1 LIDTTEAA
9 IYVHALE
16 IELAWRLEV
25 EFAEIKLMDR
35 IFNPTSV
42 AIIGA
47 SRDEKKWGFLVTKY
61 LLEGGYKGR
70 LHLVNPKCPEILGYK
85 AVASVLDISERVDL
99 ALVMVS
105 PRAVPTV
112 VEECADKR
120 VGGLVVFTSGFAETG
135 EQGREREK
143 QLVQSARRAGTRI
156 IGPNCMGVFS
166 SFCSMNAT
174 GMPSVPK
181 GGIALISQ
189 SGNMG
194 LSLFREAS
202 EKNVGLSKFISMG
215 NQADIEFHDCLRFL
229 RNDDS
234 TKAIAMFIE
243 GIKDGRAFLREAR
256 ETVMRKPIVAMKV
269 GRSQSGARSAA
280 SHTGSLAGDDIVH
293 EGVFT
298 QSGIVRVKEAGDLLD
313 VAHVLATV
321 QPPRGRRIAIV
332 TDGGGHGSI
341 ACDAAESSG
350 LVVPVFSA
358 KTQDGLREILSAAP
372 QILAANNPVDVG
384 DIPFESPEVFSR
396 CCSACLE
403 DPETDMVLI
412 AGLFGG
418 YGSGQIV
425 LSEETKRREEAT
437 AHEIVRLAKQFDKP
451 VIVHT
456 IYAKDPVLALQVLRD
471 GGIPVY
477 DLVEK
482 AVRSLASLS
491 LSGELKEKA
500 VQERLEHSMR
510 QRPSKVD
517 AIFGRARAEGRAGL
531 LETEARELVEQ
542 YEISVC
548 AGDFAKTQNEAIE
561 VARRIGYPV
570 VMKVISP
577 SILHKSDADCV
588 KLNLRTDDEVALAY
602 DGILRSAR
610 KFNEGADVR
619 GVLVTSFVRGGTEII
634 VGVTR
639 DLKFGPLVM
648 FGLGGIFVE
657 LLKDVTFRSV
667 PMSRED
673 AVQMIEGIKGRPILD
688 GGRGR
693 PRCDHGAIVD
703 VLMAVSRLADECPE
717 IVELDLNPISVFEK
731 GLMTL
736 DARAK
741 LR

>member
-1 LIDTTEAA
+1 MES
-9 IYVHALE
+9 
-16 IELAWRLEV
+16 
-25 EFAEIKLMDR
+25 AEIKVMDR
-35 IFNPTSV
+35 TFNPTSV

-85 AVASVLDISERVDL
+85 AVASVLDITERVDL
-99 ALVMVS
+99 ALVIAS
-105 PRAVPTV
+105 PRAVPAV
-112 VEECADKR
+112 VEQCANKG
-120 VGGLVVFTSGFAETG
+120 VGGLVLFTSGFAETG
-135 EQGREREK
+135 EEGREKEK
-143 QLVQSARRAGTRI
+143 QLVQSARGAGTRI

-166 SFCSMNAT
+166 SSCSMNAT

-202 EKNVGLSKFISMG
+202 EKNVGLSKFISIG
-215 NQADIEFHDCLRFL
+215 NQADIEFHDCLRYL

-234 TKAIAMFIE
+234 TTAIAMFIE
-243 GIKDGRAFLREAR
+243 GIKDGRAFMREAR

-269 GRSQSGARSAA
+269 GRSPSGARSAA

-313 VAHVLATV
+313 VAHVLGTV
-321 QPPRGRRIAIV
+321 RPPRGRKLAVV

-358 KTQDGLREILSAAP
+358 KTQAKVREMLSAAP
-372 QILAANNPVDVG
+372 QILSANNPVDVG

-403 DPETDMVLI
+403 DPEIDMVLI

-437 AHEIVRLAKQFDKP
+437 AHEIVRLARQFHKP
-451 VIVHT
+451 VVVHT
-456 IYAKDPVLALQVLRD
+456 IYANDLVFALKVLRD
-471 GGIPVY
+471 GGIPTY
-477 DLVEK
+477 DSVEK

-491 LSGELKEKA
+491 RSGELKEKG
-500 VQERLEHSMR
+500 VKERVEHSTR
-510 QRPSKVD
+510 QRPGSVD
-517 AIFGRARAEGRAGL
+517 EILRQARGEGRSGL
-531 LETEARELVEQ
+531 LETEVRELVRW
-542 YEISVC
+542 YGIPVC
-548 AGDFAKTQNEAIE
+548 TGELANTQNEAIE

-577 SILHKSDADCV
+577 RIIHKTDADCV
-588 KLNLRTDDEVALAY
+588 KLNLRNDNEVALAY
-602 DGILRSAR
+602 DEILCNAR
-610 KFNEGADVR
+610 KFSEEADVR
-619 GVLVTSFVRGGTEII
+619 GILVTSLVWGGTETI

-639 DLKFGPLVM
+639 DPKFGPLVM

-657 LLKDVTFRSV
+657 LLKDVTFRSI

-673 AVQMIEGIKGRPILD
+673 AVQMIEGIRGRPILD

-693 PRCDHGAIVD
+693 PRCDHGAILD

-717 IVELDLNPISVFEK
+717 IVELDLNPICVFEK
-731 GLMTL
+731 GLMAL

-741 LR
+741 LG